1 MSRGAPGPAKDVSQL
16 IPQKCVQGSPWRYMC
31 IPMKEVIC
39 ALFRGATAKSG
50 KPPMS
55 EYLIALVVLLGL
67 GWTATLFIFAWSLV
81 PMANTMKILEY
92 IDAKV
97 DKRVGIAIE
106 RAKIRF
112 GQELPRRIEGQG
124 KIEPPNPNSVA
135 EANINRLFGEEMSPD
150 EEQPDAVE
158 VVEA

>member
-1 MSRGAPGPAKDVSQL
+1 MTGFHDSLD
-16 IPQKCVQGSPWRYMC
+16 
-31 IPMKEVIC
+31 
-39 ALFRGATAKSG
+39 
-50 KPPMS
+50 
-55 EYLIALVVLLGL
+55 VLLGL

-81 PMANTMKILEY
+81 PMANTLKILEY

-97 DKRVGIAIE
+97 DKRVGVAIE

-124 KIEPPNPNSVA
+124 KAEPPNPNSVA
-135 EANINRLFGEEMSPD
+135 EANINRLFSEEMSAD